1 MSENMNGK
9 IYVITSGK
17 GGVGKSTS
25 TANLGIGL
33 AMMERKVVVVDAD
46 IGLRNLD
53 MVLGLENRIVYDL
66 VNVVERTCK
75 ISQALIRDKRFKNL
89 FLLPAA
95 QTRNKEAVTSEQM
108 LELTE
113 KLRKVFDY
121 VLIDCPAGIETGFRN
136 AIIGADMALLV
147 TTPEVSAVRDVD
159 RVIGLL
165 EASGKRNPKLII
177 NRMKPDLVAKGDMMS
192 KETVLQILAVELIG
206 IVPEDGDMVAYTNR
220 GEPAILNKSSM
231 AGKAYKNI
239 VRRLEG
245 ETVEF
250 LALDGNRGFFEGLKR
265 FMKRG

>member
-1 MSENMNGK
+1 MGK
-9 IYVITSGK
+9 VFVITSGK
-17 GGVGKSTS
+17 GGVGKSTN
-25 TANLGIGL
+25 TANLGTGL
-33 AMMERKVVVVDAD
+33 ALLGRKVVVVDAD

-53 MVLGLENRIVYDL
+53 MILGLENRIVYDL
-66 VNVVERTCK
+66 VNVVERQCK

-95 QTRNKEAVTSEQM
+95 QTRSKEAVSAEQM

-136 AIIGADMALLV
+136 AVVGADLALLV
-147 TTPEVSAVRDVD
+147 TTPEISAVRDVD

-177 NRMKPDLVAKGDMMS
+177 NRLNPELVKRGDMLDT
-192 KETVLQILAVELIG
+192 ETILQILAVELVG
-206 IVPEDGDMVAYTNR
+206 VVPEDEDMVAYTNR
-220 GEPAILNKSSM
+220 GEPAILSQKSL
-231 AGKAYKNI
+231 AGKAFKNI

-245 ETVEF
+245 EEVEF
-250 LALDGNRGFFEGLKR
+250 LPLNGNRGFFKGLKR
-265 FMKRG
+265 LVRLG

>member
-1 MSENMNGK
+1 MGK
-9 IYVITSGK
+9 VFVITSGK
-17 GGVGKSTS
+17 GGVGKSTN
-25 TANLGIGL
+25 TANLGTGL
-33 AMMERKVVVVDAD
+33 ALLGRKVVVVDAD

-53 MVLGLENRIVYDL
+53 MILGLENRIVYDL
-66 VNVVERTCK
+66 VNVVERQCK

-95 QTRNKEAVTSEQM
+95 QTRSKEAVSAEQM

-136 AIIGADMALLV
+136 AVIGADMALLV
-147 TTPEVSAVRDVD
+147 TTPEISAVRDVD

-177 NRMKPDLVAKGDMMS
+177 NRLNPELVKRGDMLDT
-192 KETVLQILAVELIG
+192 ETILQILAVELVG
-206 IVPEDGDMVAYTNR
+206 VVPEDEDMVAYTNR
-220 GEPAILNKSSM
+220 GEPAILAQKSL
-231 AGKAYKNI
+231 AGKAFKNI

-245 ETVEF
+245 EEVEF
-250 LALDGNRGFFEGLKR
+250 LPLNGNRGFFQGLKR
-265 FMKRG
+265 LVRLG

>member
-1 MSENMNGK
+1 MSGK
-9 IYVITSGK
+9 VFVITSGK
-17 GGVGKSTS
+17 GGVGKSTN
-25 TANLGIGL
+25 TANIGTGL
-33 AMMERKVVVVDAD
+33 AMSGRKVCVVDAD

-66 VNVVERTCK
+66 VNVIERKCK
-75 ISQALIRDKRFKNL
+75 ISQALIRDKRHKNL

-95 QTRNKEAVTSEQM
+95 QTRSKEAVTSEQM

-121 VLIDCPAGIETGFRN
+121 VLIDCPAGIEVGFRN
-136 AIIGADMALLV
+136 AVIGADMALLV

-177 NRMKPDLVAKGDMMS
+177 NRINPELVRRGDMLD
-192 KETVLQILAVELIG
+192 TDTILQILAVDLIG
-206 IVPEDGDMVAYTNR
+206 VIPEDENMVAFTNR
-220 GEPAILNKSSM
+220 GEPAILSKKSL
-231 AGKAYKNI
+231 AGKAFKNI
-239 VRRLEG
+239 VRRIEG

-250 LALDGNRGFFEGLKR
+250 LPLDGNRGFFGGLKR
-265 FMKRG
+265 LVKLG